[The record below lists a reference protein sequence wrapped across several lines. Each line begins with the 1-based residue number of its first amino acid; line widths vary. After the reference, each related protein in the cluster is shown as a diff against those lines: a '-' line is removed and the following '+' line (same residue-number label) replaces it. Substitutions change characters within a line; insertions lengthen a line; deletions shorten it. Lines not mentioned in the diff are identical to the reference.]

1 MKIDGVY
8 NGLRDEEISKAC
20 PVIPLSKGYI
30 LWHGLLPKWAGKRL
44 DLTFGQL
51 MVMSK
56 AVKSLKENWAERP
69 QTFSEQI
76 PGFEGDNFLK
86 FFNAKESRKAEV
98 SSANM
103 CANARGCA
111 KLASIMANK
120 GQGLMSEQSWEE
132 LHSEPSLQMCNGE

>member
-1 MKIDGVY
+1 MIIMVVSCILKILLQGRTIGEIYREDVQIDGVY
-8 NGLRDEEISKAC
+8 SGLKDEEILKAC
-20 PVIPLSKGYI
+20 PVIGSCDEGIKFDI
-30 LWHGLLPKWAGKRL
+30 F
-44 DLTFGQL
+44 DD
-51 MVMSK
+51 
-56 AVKSLKENWAERP
+56 RP
-69 QTFSEQI
+69 TTFSEQI
-76 PGFEGDNFLK
+76 PGFVPEKFLV

-98 SSANM
+98 SSSNI